1 MTDRLVSRRRV
12 LGGLAHASLTAT
24 LFGRALARAV
34 AAPARH
40 RSGTIADV
48 EHVVILMQENR
59 SFDHYFGTL
68 NGVRGFAD
76 PRALMLPDGEPVWS
90 QPDGEGGR
98 VRPFRFDAANTRF
111 PIMHSLRHDW
121 ESTHRAWN
129 HGRHDQWVSAKTNL
143 TMGYVTREDIPYHF
157 ALADAFT
164 ICDAYHAS
172 QFGSTCPN
180 RLYLL
185 TGGIDAEGRGG
196 GPVID
201 NSDITQIPSGK
212 SFGRGW
218 VSYAE
223 RLQSAG
229 ISWRAYRQ
237 GTDPLSDDDS
247 DGGMNSLLAFEAF
260 RQARPGEPLYDLGVA
275 PRRLEML
282 KADVRSDQLAQVSWI
297 FPPRIFCE
305 HPNWPPAYGAQYIA
319 RVLDALTSNLQV
331 WSKTVFLLMYDENDG
346 FFDHVPPPVPPARIG
361 EGRSTVRVQEEIHS
375 SGEPYGLGL
384 RTPLIAISPWSR
396 GGFVNSQLCDHSS
409 VIRFLEA
416 RFGVREP
423 NISPWRRAVC
433 GDLTSMFDF
442 ATPNAAPISALPR
455 VDVSRDLPD
464 QQTFQLFKANFSGK
478 PVPTVPA
485 AFEPPKVELGPRR
498 ARPLPYDLAVDSSI
512 GGGKVE
518 LTFHNLGANGAAFTV
533 QDRINL
539 ASPPRRYTVEAARS
553 WVDHWPLDVHER
565 CDLIIVGPNGFER
578 TFRID
583 GRAADLRLQLRH
595 RADTMA
601 VKIVITNSRRISH
614 SFRRIDGYSANERTV
629 HVEARSRHVELLP
642 LSATSGWYDFTFLGE
657 GFFWRG
663 CGHVETGRP
672 SISDPA
678 IERTAR
684 AMGAAG
690 EPARGDLKH
699 E

>member
-1 MTDRLVSRRRV
+1 VINRLVSRRRV
-12 LGGLAHASLTAT
+12 LGGVARAGLTAT

-34 AAPARH
+34 VAPAHH

-76 PRALMLPDGEPVWS
+76 PRPIRLPNGEPVFS
-90 QPDGEGGR
+90 QSDGGGVR

-111 PIMHSLRHDW
+111 PVMHSLNHDW

-129 HGRHDQWVSAKTNL
+129 QGWCDQWVPAKTSL

-172 QFGSTCPN
+172 QLGSTSPN

-185 TGGIDAEGRGG
+185 TGGIDTEGRGG

-201 NSDITQIPSGK
+201 NSDITQIPGGK
-212 SFGRGW
+212 IFGRGW

-229 ISWRAYRQ
+229 ITWRAYRQ
-237 GTDPLSDDDS
+237 GADPTSDDDS

-260 RQARPGEPLYDLGVA
+260 REAKPGEPLYDFGVA

-282 KADVRSDQLAQVSWI
+282 KADVKSDQLAQVSWI

-305 HPNWPPAYGAQYIA
+305 HPNWPPVYGAQYIA
-319 RVLDALTSNLQV
+319 RILDALTCNLKV

-346 FFDHVPPPVPPARIG
+346 FFDHMPPPAPPTRMG
-361 EGRSTVRVQEEIHS
+361 EGQSTVRIEEEIHP

-396 GGFVNSQLCDHSS
+396 GGFVNSQLCDHTS

-416 RFGVREP
+416 RFGVHEP

-442 ATPNAAPISALPR
+442 ATPNAALIETLPR
-455 VDVSRDLPD
+455 LDTSRELPD
-464 QQTFQLFKANFSGK
+464 QQTFELFKAQFAEK
-478 PVPTVPA
+478 PDPAVPA
-485 AFEPPKVELGPRR
+485 HFEPPQVELGPRR
-498 ARPLPYDLAVDSSI
+498 SRPLAYDLAVDSSMDH
-512 GGGKVE
+512 VRAE
-518 LTFHNLGANGAAFTV
+518 LAFHNVGAIGAAFTV
-533 QDRINL
+533 QDRLNL
-539 ASPPRRYTVEAARS
+539 ALPPRRYTVESGRS
-553 WVDHWPLDVHER
+553 LADQWALDIDGR
-565 CDLIIVGPNGFER
+565 CDLVVLGPNGFER
-578 TFRID
+578 TWRAD
-583 GRAADLRLQLRH
+583 RRAADVTLQLRH
-595 RADTMA
+595 RADSVA
-601 VKIVITNSRRISH
+601 VEMVIVNSSRIARSLERR
-614 SFRRIDGYSANERTV
+614 DGYSGSERTI
-629 HVEARSRHVELLP
+629 HVGARSRYGEVLP
-642 LSATSGWYDFTFLGE
+642 LAASSGWYDFTFTGG
-657 GFFWRG
+657 GFYWRG
-663 CGHVETGRP
+663 CGHVETGSP
-672 SISDPA
+672 SLSDPA

-684 AMGAAG
+684 AMRVGASQTRTG
-690 EPARGDLKH
+690 LEH